1 MTDHPESPATS
12 AAASASAD
20 AARVAAT
27 LEAWLARER
36 EIRLFARPP
45 APIGLDELARQGGLD
60 FLSRIARGELPGVP
74 IGQTLD
80 FVPVEWESGRIVF
93 QGSPRFEFY
102 NPIGSVHGGYLATL
116 LDSAMG
122 CAVHST
128 LAQGIGYT
136 TLELKL
142 NYVRPLTDKTGP
154 IRAEGK
160 VISVSRRIGT
170 AEGRAYD
177 AAGRLYA
184 HGTTTCLIFPLDP
197 PSGSRPSGDGPDRAA
212 SAPARG

>member
-1 MTDHPESPATS
+1 MTDPTGPS
-12 AAASASAD
+12 AAPAAPSGPGD
-20 AARVAAT
+20 AAQVAAT

-197 PSGSRPSGDGPDRAA
+197 PSGSRPSDDGADRAA
-212 SAPARG
+212 SAPTRG